1 MMEESVYA
9 AKQAEKRNKL
19 YKRKWKINKYHKKIN

>member
-9 AKQAEKRNKL
+9 AKQAEKRNRL
-19 YKRKWKINKYHKKIN
+19 YKRKQKEKNNE